1 MLVKIVNTS
10 NNPLPKYE
18 TSGSAGMDVRAFL
31 EEDITIAPHE
41 RKLVPT
47 GLYVSL
53 PKGYEMQIRA
63 RSGLAYKK
71 GLILPNAPGTV
82 DSDFRGHVHVILA
95 NISTETHTIKNGDR
109 IAQLVFA
116 KYEQVTWEEVEVL
129 DETERGEGGFG
140 STGV

>member
-1 MLVKIVNTS
+1 MVVKIVNKS

-31 EEDITIAPHE
+31 EEDITLAPHE
-41 RKLVPT
+41 RKLIPT

-116 KYEQVTWEEVEVL
+116 KYEQVTWESVEIL

-140 STGV
+140 STGI

>member
-1 MLVKIVNTS
+1 MIVKIVNKS

-31 EEDITIAPHE
+31 EEAIMIAPHE
-41 RKLVPT
+41 RKLIPT
-47 GLYVSL
+47 GLYVSI
-53 PKGYEMQIRA
+53 PQGFEMQIRA

-82 DSDFRGHVHVILA
+82 DSDYRGHVQVILA
-95 NISTETHTIKNGDR
+95 NISTETHTIENGDR

-116 KYEQVTWEEVEVL
+116 KYEQVTWQDVEVL

-140 STGV
+140 STGG